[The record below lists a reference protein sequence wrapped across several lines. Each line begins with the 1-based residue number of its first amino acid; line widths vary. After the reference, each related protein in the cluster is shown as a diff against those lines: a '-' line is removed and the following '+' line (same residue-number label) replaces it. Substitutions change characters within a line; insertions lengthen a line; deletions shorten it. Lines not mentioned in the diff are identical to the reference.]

1 MKKRIKS
8 KGPLPRKSDVSL
20 FYHELQKS
28 VKTRKIPVVVDS
40 AQGAYLTINGK
51 VVLNFCSSHYL
62 GLATDDRLKKAI
74 VKAVEKYG
82 VGTGYRTIA
91 GTHVLHVKLEEA
103 LAKFKKAD
111 DAIVL
116 TGGFMANMTAI
127 QTILGKEDILVS
139 DELNHASIIDAIRL
153 SQVKNKFIYKHTDMS
168 DLEEKLKEAV
178 KLRKTPKSD
187 GTTARILIVTDGVF
201 SMDGDLAPLPEI
213 VRLAKQ
219 YDVLTMVDD
228 AHGEGVLGKG
238 GRGIVDHFGL
248 HGQVDI
254 EVGTLSKAFSVMGG
268 FITGKKELI
277 SYYKQH
283 SRQFMF
289 SSALTIP
296 DTAALLEA
304 VQILQSSDALVTKLW
319 ANAKYLKEAFQKLG
333 FVTGNSKTPITPVML
348 GDEELALQFSTKLMQ
363 EGVFA
368 SAIRFPMVPKGTA
381 RIRVIPSAA
390 HSKKDLDIGVR
401 AFKKVAQELRMLQ

>member
-1 MKKRIKS
+1 MKKQSGNSYTKT
-8 KGPLPRKSDVSL
+8 
-20 FYHELQKS
+20 FYAELAES
-28 VKTRKIPVVVDS
+28 VKTRKIPVVIDS
-40 AQGAYLTINGK
+40 AQGSSLTINKK

-62 GLATDDRLKKAI
+62 GLATDKRLKRAI
-74 VKAVEKYG
+74 EKAVTKYG
-82 VGTGYRTIA
+82 IGTGYRTIA
-91 GTHVLHVKLEEA
+91 GTHTLHVQLEEA
-103 LAKFKKAD
+103 LAKFKKAE

-116 TGGFMANMTAI
+116 SGGFMANMTAI

-139 DELNHASIIDAIRL
+139 DALNHASIIDAIRL
-153 SQVKNKFIYKHTDMS
+153 SQVKNKFIYQHVDTK
-168 DLEEKLKEAV
+168 DLEAKLKEAV
-178 KLRKTPKSD
+178 ALRKTPKSD
-187 GTTARILIVTDGVF
+187 GTPPRILIVTDGVF

-213 VRLAKQ
+213 VRLAKK
-219 YDVLTMVDD
+219 YDVLLMVDD

-248 HGQVDI
+248 HNQVDI

-277 SYYKQH
+277 GYYKQH

-304 VQILQSSDALVTKLW
+304 VKILSSSDSLVKKLW
-319 ANAKYLKEAFQKLG
+319 ANAAYLKEGFRRLG
-333 FVTGNSKTPITPVML
+333 FDTGHSETPITPVML
-348 GDEELALQFSTKLMQ
+348 GDEELALRFSQKLMQ
-363 EGVFA
+363 QGVFA

-390 HSKKDLDIGVR
+390 HTKKDLDFAIK
-401 AFKKVAQELRMLQ
+401 AFANVAKELHMLQ